1 MADEVVGE
9 GGMRRNL
16 LATRDKF
23 CNTSTSHSSERSKV
37 NIIQPNSK
45 SGPTT
50 STPNSKTSKGMFKTP
65 EYVLDRSFEDVSKEK
80 RADKVI
86 NVVQQLEG
94 KATFDLGEIEIEDS
108 PPEVEVMRVKKAGK
122 KRIEVEAPV
131 HDIEV
136 LQEEEARK
144 DTGIV
149 ESSPVARARVPT
161 YRRYIAY

>member
-23 CNTSTSHSSERSKV
+23 CNISTSHSSERSKV

-108 PPEVEVMRVKKAGK
+108 PPQEVEVVRVKKAGK
-122 KRIEVEAPV
+122 KRVEVEAPV

-136 LQEEEARK
+136 LQEKEGGK

-161 YRRYIAY
+161 YRR

>member
-1 MADEVVGE
+1 MADEVAGE

-16 LATRDKF
+16 LATRDKSY
-23 CNTSTSHSSERSKV
+23 NTSPSHSSERSKV

-108 PPEVEVMRVKKAGK
+108 PPEVEVVRVKKAGK
-122 KRIEVEAPV
+122 KRVEVEAPV

-136 LQEEEARK
+136 LQEKEEGK

-149 ESSPVARARVPT
+149 ESSPVARLRVPT
-161 YRRYIAY
+161 YRR

>member
-1 MADEVVGE
+1 MADEVAGE

-50 STPNSKTSKGMFKTP
+50 STPNSKTSKGMFKSP

-80 RADKVI
+80 REDKL
-86 NVVQQLEG
+86 QQLEG

-108 PPEVEVMRVKKAGK
+108 PPEVEVVRVKKAGK
-122 KRIEVEAPV
+122 KRVDVEAPV

-136 LQEEEARK
+136 LQEKEARE

-149 ESSPVARARVPT
+149 ESSPVARLRVPT
-161 YRRYIAY
+161 YRR

>member
-1 MADEVVGE
+1 MADEVAGE

-80 RADKVI
+80 REDKL
-86 NVVQQLEG
+86 QQLEG

-108 PPEVEVMRVKKAGK
+108 PPEVEVVRVKKAGK
-122 KRIEVEAPV
+122 KRVEVEAPV

-136 LQEEEARK
+136 LQEKEAK
-144 DTGIV
+144 EDTGIV

-161 YRRYIAY
+161 YRR

>member
-80 RADKVI
+80 REDKL
-86 NVVQQLEG
+86 QQLEG

-108 PPEVEVMRVKKAGK
+108 PPEVEVVRVKEAGK
-122 KRIEVEAPV
+122 KRVEVEFM
-131 HDIEV
+131 H
-136 LQEEEARK
+136 
-144 DTGIV
+144 TG
-149 ESSPVARARVPT
+149 
-161 YRRYIAY
+161 

>member
-50 STPNSKTSKGMFKTP
+50 STPNSKTSKGMFKSP

-80 RADKVI
+80 REDKL
-86 NVVQQLEG
+86 QQLEG

-108 PPEVEVMRVKKAGK
+108 PPEVEVVRVKKAGK

-136 LQEEEARK
+136 LQEKEARE

-149 ESSPVARARVPT
+149 ESSPVARLRVPT
-161 YRRYIAY
+161 YRR

>member
-50 STPNSKTSKGMFKTP
+50 STPNSKTSKGMFKSP

-80 RADKVI
+80 REDKL
-86 NVVQQLEG
+86 QQLEG

-108 PPEVEVMRVKKAGK
+108 PPEVEVVRVKKAGK
-122 KRIEVEAPV
+122 KRVEVEAPV
-131 HDIEV
+131 RDIEV
-136 LQEEEARK
+136 LQEKEGGK

-161 YRRYIAY
+161 YRR

>member
-1 MADEVVGE
+1 
-9 GGMRRNL
+9 
-16 LATRDKF
+16 
-23 CNTSTSHSSERSKV
+23 
-37 NIIQPNSK
+37 
-45 SGPTT
+45 
-50 STPNSKTSKGMFKTP
+50 MFKTP

-86 NVVQQLEG
+86 NVVQQFEG

-108 PPEVEVMRVKKAGK
+108 PPEVEVMQVKKAGK

-136 LQEEEARK
+136 LQEEEGRE

-149 ESSPVARARVPT
+149 ESSPVARARVPM
-161 YRRYIAY
+161 YRR